1 MKLYA
6 PEYYTR
12 FKCIA
17 SRCRHSCCI
26 GWEIDIDSDTLDYY
40 KAVDGDFGKRLS
52 DSITGGDCPCFTLGK
67 DERCP
72 FLNSEGLCDIIINLG
87 EDALCQ
93 ICRDHPRFRN
103 YFSDRVEIGLGLCC
117 EEAARII
124 VEGDGSAE
132 LTVIED
138 DGEECLP
145 TGEEAEFFGY
155 RQRLLD
161 ILGDTSTSVGHRLS
175 LCLDAIGIPDKAL
188 TPKELSDILLRLE
201 YMEPEWH
208 STLVSLGKA
217 DSLPTLPVDTDEVF
231 ARLAVYFLYRHLAD
245 SLDDGRLPERT
256 AFCVFSTRALR
267 AICALRLS
275 QKGELT
281 SADIAEVAR
290 MLSSE
295 IEYSEENTET
305 LISAT

>member
-1 MKLYA
+1 MKTYA

-40 KAVDGDFGKRLS
+40 KAVGGYFGKRLS
-52 DSITGGDCPCFTLGK
+52 DSITDGDCPCFTLGN

-72 FLNSEGLCDIIINLG
+72 FLNSEGLCDIIITLG
-87 EDALCQ
+87 EDSLCQ

-124 VEGDGSAE
+124 VEGEGSAD

-138 DGEECLP
+138 DGEECPP
-145 TGEEAEFFGY
+145 TSEEAEFFKY

-161 ILGDTSTSVGHRLS
+161 ILGNTALPIEQRLS
-175 LCLDAIGIPDKAL
+175 SCLEDVGIPDKAI
-188 TPKELSDILLRLE
+188 TPKELSESLLDLE
-201 YMEPEWH
+201 YMESEWH
-208 STLVSLGKA
+208 STLVSIGKS
-217 DSLPTLPVDTDEVF
+217 DTLPTLPVDTDEAF
-231 ARLAVYFLYRHLAD
+231 ARLASYFLYRHLPD

-256 AFCVFSTRALR
+256 AFCIFCTRVLR
-267 AICALRLS
+267 VICALRLS
-275 QKGELT
+275 QNGELT
-281 SADIAEVAR
+281 SADIIEAAR
-290 MLSSE
+290 MFSSE
-295 IEYSEENTET
+295 IEYSEENTEA
-305 LISAT
+305 LISAV